1 MPGSQSAARRG
12 NFASVKRLFLVLSVF
27 LVLAVGAFFFAL
39 NSMANAPGPGG
50 EEVLLEVPRG
60 ANARSV
66 AGQLQKLGLLSDTS
80 VFRFVVWR
88 RGGLSL
94 KAGKFRLSSSLSAV
108 ELATALEKPPLAE
121 DEPFVV
127 VEGWRLRDVDEAL
140 VAAGRADPGAYL
152 KAASSRLGYTAPF
165 TLPEGTLEGYLYP
178 ETYLL
183 PKGRIDPKVLVQ
195 KQLDQ
200 FAARVFTPLEAEV
213 RGYKRSLHELVTM
226 ASMLEREEP
235 TPSNRPIVAGIL
247 WKRIDRGFPLGVDA
261 TSRYE
266 LKAWNDRGGFL
277 VKLRDANDPYNTRH
291 KKGLPPTPIGAPT
304 YSSLE
309 AALRP
314 TPSDFLYYLHDAQ
327 KQLHPSRDA
336 AEHEEMRKKYDI
348 Y

>member
-1 MPGSQSAARRG
+1 M
-12 NFASVKRLFLVLSVF
+12 KRLVLVL
-27 LVLAVGAFFFAL
+27 LVLGLLGALGVGGFYFRMHSL
-39 NSMANAPGPGG
+39 SIAPGPGG
-50 EEVLLEVPRG
+50 TDVELEVPRG

-66 AGQLQKLGLLSDTS
+66 GVLLRQQGLVPDTT
-80 VFRFVVWR
+80 VFRFVVWQ

-94 KAGKFRLSSSLSAV
+94 KAGKFKLSRSLSPM

-140 VAAGRADPGAYL
+140 AAAGRADAGAYL
-152 KAASSRLGYTAPF
+152 KAASSRVGYTAPF

-183 PKGRIDPKVLVQ
+183 PKGRVEPRVLVQ

-200 FAARVFTPLEAEV
+200 FAARVFTPLESEV
-213 RGYKRSLHELVTM
+213 KGFKRSLHELVTM

-247 WKRIDRGFPLGVDA
+247 WRRIDLGYPLGVDA

-266 LKAWNDRGGFL
+266 LKEWNDRGAFL
-277 VKLRDANDPYNTRH
+277 VKLRDQNDPYNSRH

-304 YSSLE
+304 LSSFE
-309 AALRP
+309 GALKP
-314 TPSDFLYYLHDAQ
+314 VPGDFMYYLHDAQ
-327 KQLHPSRDA
+327 KQLHPSRNA
-336 AEHEEMRKKYDI
+336 EEHEALRKKYDV

>member
-1 MPGSQSAARRG
+1 M
-12 NFASVKRLFLVLSVF
+12 KRLFLVTV
-27 LVLAVGAFFFAL
+27 VLALVAALGAGGFLLSL
-39 NSMANAPGPGG
+39 NSKANAPGLGT
-50 EEVLLEVPRG
+50 EEIELEVPRG

-66 AGQLQKLGLLSDTS
+66 GVQLQKVGLVGDTL
-80 VFRFVVWR
+80 VFRYVVWK
-88 RGGLSL
+88 RGGLAL
-94 KAGKFRLSSSLSAV
+94 KAGQFKLSRALSPV
-108 ELATALEKPPLAE
+108 ELAAALEKPPLAE

-127 VEGWRLRDVDEAL
+127 VEGWRIRDVDDAL
-140 VAAGRADPGAYL
+140 VAAGRADPGAYV
-152 KAASSRLGYTAPF
+152 KAASSRLGYVAPF
-165 TLPEGTLEGYLYP
+165 TLPDGTLEGYLYP

-183 PKGRIDPKVLVQ
+183 PKGRIDCRVLVQ

-200 FAARVFTPLEAEV
+200 FASRVFLPLEQEV

-235 TPSNRPIVAGIL
+235 TPANRPLVAGIL

-266 LKAWNDRGGFL
+266 LKSWNDRGAFL
-277 VKLRDANDPYNTRH
+277 VKLRDDTDPYNTRR

-304 YSSLE
+304 SASLE

-314 TPSDFLYYLHDAQ
+314 TPSEFLYYLHDAQ
-327 KQLHPSRDA
+327 KVLHPSRDA
-336 AEHEEMRKKYDI
+336 AEHEALRKKYDV

>member
-1 MPGSQSAARRG
+1 M
-12 NFASVKRLFLVLSVF
+12 KRLVIVLLVLLLLGTLGLGGF
-27 LVLAVGAFFFAL
+27 WLRLNTLAA
-39 NSMANAPGPGG
+39 APGPGG
-50 EEVLLEVPRG
+50 EDVELEVPKG

-66 AGQLQKLGLLSDTS
+66 GALLEKQGLVPDTT
-80 VFRFVVWR
+80 VFRFVVWK

-94 KAGKFRLSSSLSAV
+94 KAGKFKLSRALSPM
-108 ELATALEKPPLAE
+108 ELAAALEKPPLAE

-127 VEGWRLRDVDEAL
+127 VEGWRLRDVDAAL
-140 VAAGRADPGAYL
+140 AAAGRADPGAYL
-152 KAASSRLGYTAPF
+152 KAASSREGYTAPF
-165 TLPEGTLEGYLYP
+165 TLPDGPLEGYLYP

-183 PKGRIDPKVLVQ
+183 PKGRVDPRVLVQ

-200 FAARVFTPLEAEV
+200 FAARVFSPLEAEV

-247 WKRIDRGFPLGVDA
+247 WRRIDLGYPLGVDA

-266 LKAWNDRGGFL
+266 LKEWNDRAAFL
-277 VKLRDANDPYNTRH
+277 VKLRDQSDPYNTRH

-304 YSSLE
+304 YASFE
-309 AALRP
+309 AALKP
-314 TPSDFLYYLHDAQ
+314 TASEFLYYLHDAQ
-327 KQLHPSRDA
+327 KQLHPSRNA
-336 AEHEEMRKKYDI
+336 EEHEALRKKYDV

>member
-1 MPGSQSAARRG
+1 M
-12 NFASVKRLFLVLSVF
+12 KRLLLFLVIALTVVALGAGGYVF
-27 LVLAVGAFFFAL
+27 QL
-39 NSMANAPGPGG
+39 NSQAHAPGPGTG
-50 EEVLLEVPRG
+50 DVELEVARG

-66 AGQLQKLGLLSDTS
+66 GLQLQKVGLVGDPI
-80 VFRFVVWR
+80 VFRYVVWK
-88 RGGLSL
+88 RGGLAL
-94 KAGKFRLSSSLSAV
+94 KAGKFKLSTSLSPMD
-108 ELATALEKPPLAE
+108 LATALEKPPIAE

-127 VEGWRLRDVDEAL
+127 VEGWRIRDTDEAL
-140 VAAGRADPGAYL
+140 AASGRADAGAYS
-152 KAASSRLGYTAPF
+152 KAASSRLGYSAPF

-178 ETYLL
+178 ETYAL
-183 PKGRIDPKVLVQ
+183 PKGRVDCRVLVQ

-235 TPSNRPIVAGIL
+235 TPSNRPLVAGIL

-266 LKAWNDRGGFL
+266 LKAWNDRSAFL
-277 VKLRDANDPYNTRH
+277 VKLRDENDPYNTRR

-304 YSSLE
+304 YASLE

-314 TPSDFLYYLHDAQ
+314 TPSDYLYYLHDAQ

-336 AEHEEMRKKYDI
+336 EEHEQMRNKYDVH
-348 Y
+348 

>member
-1 MPGSQSAARRG
+1 M
-12 NFASVKRLFLVLSVF
+12 
-27 LVLAVGAFFFAL
+27 
-39 NSMANAPGPGG
+39 
-50 EEVLLEVPRG
+50 
-60 ANARSV
+60 
-66 AGQLQKLGLLSDTS
+66 
-80 VFRFVVWR
+80 
-88 RGGLSL
+88 
-94 KAGKFRLSSSLSAV
+94 
-108 ELATALEKPPLAE
+108 ELAAALEKPPLAE

-127 VEGWRLRDVDEAL
+127 VEGWRIHDVDDAL
-140 VAAGRADPGAYL
+140 VACGRADAGAYV
-152 KAASSRLGYTAPF
+152 KAASSRIGYTAPF
-165 TLPEGTLEGYLYP
+165 TLPDGILEGYLYP

-183 PKGRIDPKVLVQ
+183 PKGRIDPRVLVQ

-235 TPSNRPIVAGIL
+235 TPSNRPLVAGIL

-266 LKAWNDRGGFL
+266 LKAWNDRAAFL
-277 VKLRDANDPYNTRH
+277 VKLRDENDPYNTRK

-314 TPSDFLYYLHDAQ
+314 TPSEFLYYLHDAQ

-336 AEHEEMRKKYDI
+336 AEHEAMRKKYDV